1 MNCKTSYGVIN
12 HDGTSIFSLF
22 PDLRGN
28 NLPENGTKTLPRLTT
43 ITGLMQGTVRSV
55 WASAGPRQQLYDII
69 QLLHLAETR
78 YIFDCCLLRSEDLIP
93 FIDAIKIEM
102 PILEGNLIEIFFKPF
117 YFLSF
122 LQCRCN

>member
-1 MNCKTSYGVIN
+1 MNYKTSYGLIN

-43 ITGLMQGTVRSV
+43 ITGLMQGTVGSV
-55 WASAGPRQQLYDII
+55 WASAGPRQQLCDVM

-78 YIFDCCLLRSEDLIP
+78 
-93 FIDAIKIEM
+93 
-102 PILEGNLIEIFFKPF
+102 
-117 YFLSF
+117 
-122 LQCRCN
+122 

>member
-1 MNCKTSYGVIN
+1 MALR
-12 HDGTSIFSLF
+12 FLSLF

-43 ITGLMQGTVRSV
+43 ITGLMQGTVASA
-55 WASAGPRQQLYDII
+55 WASAGPRQQLRDVI

-78 YIFDCCLLRSEDLIP
+78 YIFDNCLLRSKDLLP

-102 PILEGNLIEIFFKPF
+102 PILEGNFIEICF
-117 YFLSF
+117 Y
-122 LQCRCN
+122 